1 MKQIL
6 LIWLL
11 TFNIPAFGQP
21 IDYVEPYGNYTN
33 NSRINI
39 NSTAIGQN
47 ERPVFRKYYLPKNK
61 EMSAKPSGQ
70 FELNSNAKQSR
81 LVSSNSLHLLI
92 SQNLSSTKIQYIVE
106 LTNNELDNP
115 LGISIIFKKIR
126 KK

>member
-1 MKQIL
+1 
-6 LIWLL
+6 
-11 TFNIPAFGQP
+11 
-21 IDYVEPYGNYTN
+21 
-33 NSRINI
+33 
-39 NSTAIGQN
+39 
-47 ERPVFRKYYLPKNK
+47 
-61 EMSAKPSGQ
+61 MSAKPSGQ